1 MELSYDIFTVNI
13 SIVSVNMTPQENLLL
28 YTKSNVNKGFLL
40 LLLLIVVVVG
50 QDGRKERERG
60 KKGQTDGRTDWQL
73 KLSEGERE
81 KGTKINS

>member
-1 MELSYDIFTVNI
+1 
-13 SIVSVNMTPQENLLL
+13 MTPQENLLL

-60 KKGQTDGRTDWQL
+60 KKGQTDGRTD
-73 KLSEGERE
+73 
-81 KGTKINS
+81 